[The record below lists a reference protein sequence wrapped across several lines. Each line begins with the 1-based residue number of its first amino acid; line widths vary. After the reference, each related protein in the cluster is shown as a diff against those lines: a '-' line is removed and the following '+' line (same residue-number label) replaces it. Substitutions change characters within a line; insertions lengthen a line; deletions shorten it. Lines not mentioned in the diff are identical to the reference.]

1 MLSEPAVGLQLYT
14 LRDAMEKDLV
24 GTIHKVAEIGYSGV
38 ETAFFAEGVT
48 LAEAASIINDAGLV
62 VPSAHTEIPL
72 GKHERSVLEL
82 AEAFDTQ
89 RIIWHGWPQD
99 PNYSTVDG
107 MKRLANIYNQ
117 ANAIAQANGLQF
129 GIHNHWWE
137 FELQNGRFPYQVLLE
152 EMDES
157 IFFEIDLYWA
167 AVAGHDPTQIVI
179 ELAGRAPL
187 LHIKDG
193 PAKPGMPM
201 TAVGSGSLDLAEA
214 IGAAEGL
221 AEWLIVELDECA
233 TDMMT
238 AVAESYEYL
247 TGNGLAEGNV

>member
-1 MLSEPAVGLQLYT
+1 MLSEPSIGLQLYT
-14 LRDAMEKDLV
+14 LRDAIETDLE
-24 GTIHKVAEIGYSGV
+24 GTIQKVAEIGYSGV
-38 ETAFFAEGVT
+38 ETAFFPKGVALT
-48 LAEAASIINDAGLV
+48 YAANLINDAGLV

-72 GKHERSVLEL
+72 GDHERGVLEI
-82 AEAFDTQ
+82 AEVFDTK
-89 RIIWHGWPQD
+89 RVIWHGWPQD
-99 PNYSTVDG
+99 PDYSTADG
-107 MKRLANIYNQ
+107 MKRLADVYNR
-117 ANAIAQANGLQF
+117 ANAVARANGLQF

-137 FELQNGRFPYQVLLE
+137 FEQQDGRFPYQLLLE

-187 LHIKDG
+187 LHVKDG
-193 PAKPGMPM
+193 PAKQGQPM

-238 AVAESYEYL
+238 AVAESYTYL

>member
-1 MLSEPAVGLQLYT
+1 MLTEPSIGLQLYT
-14 LRDAMEKDLV
+14 LRDAMEKDLE
-24 GTIHKVAEIGYSGV
+24 GTIQKVAEIGYSGV

-48 LAEAASIINDAGLV
+48 LEYAAKLISDAGLV

-72 GKHERSVLEL
+72 GDQEKAVLEL
-82 AEAFDTQ
+82 AKTFETK

-99 PNYSTVDG
+99 PDYSTLDG
-107 MKRLANIYNQ
+107 MKRLADRYNQ
-117 ANAIAQANGLQF
+117 ANAVAQANGLQF

-137 FELQNGRFPYQVLLE
+137 FELQDGRFPYQLLLD
-152 EMDES
+152 EMDKS

-187 LHIKDG
+187 LHVKDG
-193 PAKPGMPM
+193 PAKKGMPM
-201 TAVGSGSLDLAEA
+201 TAVGAGSLDLAEA

-233 TDMMT
+233 TNMLE
-238 AVAESYEYL
+238 AVAESYQYL